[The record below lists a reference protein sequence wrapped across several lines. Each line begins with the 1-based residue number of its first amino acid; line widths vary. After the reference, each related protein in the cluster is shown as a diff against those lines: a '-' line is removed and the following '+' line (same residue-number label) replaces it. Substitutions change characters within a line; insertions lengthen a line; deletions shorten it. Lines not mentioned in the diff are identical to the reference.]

1 LRIDSRGTSP
11 SLASEFASFERI
23 VSLRAMQLVEN
34 PGFMQKYHKIRALQV
49 LQAAQILQGIPFIKA
64 ANLQYNNSSCSML
77 EQRHRLLHQAQYKV
91 SACYASP
98 SRSSIYFLILPT
110 HKSTQSFFS
119 EIALGIF

>member
-1 LRIDSRGTSP
+1 VALPPASP
-11 SLASEFASFERI
+11 VSLLLLKRT

-77 EQRHRLLHQAQYKV
+77 EQRHRLLH
-91 SACYASP
+91 
-98 SRSSIYFLILPT
+98 
-110 HKSTQSFFS
+110 
-119 EIALGIF
+119 